1 MSKPYDA
8 TLKDLAA
15 VNPVQFLAEVD
26 GPPALPVKLLNPDL
40 STVTTATDIVFG
52 LGEPLREVVHI
63 DAQASAD
70 ADKHLD
76 LLAYNALL
84 HRHYHVP
91 VHSILLLLRRQG
103 QHSSQTGSIG
113 YAARPGRGK
122 MDFGYE
128 IIRLWERP
136 VELVLGGGLATLPLA
151 PLCNLVEGESLVDR
165 LREVLLAVEDRLQ
178 REAPEGMVRRLFT
191 ATLELTSLRVDRKQ
205 ARALIQGIP
214 AMRPDSTIY
223 QAILDEG
230 EMKGI
235 QRTLLRMGRQKLGEP
250 DEAARRALQE
260 ITDLDHLDRLSER
273 LLGVSTWQELL
284 QTP

>member
-8 TLKDLAA
+8 TLKDLAG
-15 VNPVQFLAEVD
+15 VNPVQFLTEVD
-26 GPPALPVKLLNPDL
+26 GPPALPVQLLNPDL
-40 STVTTATDIVFG
+40 STVTTATDIVFR
-52 LGEPLREVVHI
+52 LGDPLREVISI

-84 HRHYHVP
+84 HRHYRVP

-103 QHSSQTGSIG
+103 AHSSQTGRID

-136 VELVLGGGLATLPLA
+136 VEVVLGGGLATLPLA
-151 PLCNLVEGESLVDR
+151 PLCNLAEGDSLVDR

-178 REAPEGMVRRLFT
+178 REASEGMVRRLFT
-191 ATLELTSLRVDRKQ
+191 ATLELASMRVDRKQ

-214 AMRPDSTIY
+214 AMRDSIIY
-223 QAILDEG
+223 EAILDQG
-230 EMKGI
+230 RLDWA
-235 QRTLLRMGRQKLGEP
+235 QRNLLRQGRIQCGEP
-250 DEAARRALQE
+250 NEETRQAVLA
-260 ITDLDHLDRLSER
+260 ITDLERLEQLSER
-273 LLGVSTWQELL
+273 LLKVTTWQELL